1 MAPTSPSHAAAPP
14 PARDPGTERLFGMDL
29 PRPIARGIAVLIAVV
44 VYAAVSSI
52 ARPGRSSAEPPGVK
66 VTPTY
71 QMPVISAARDG
82 QKAVGAAQAPATN
95 SRGERLLGQLI
106 GGERLVWIYA
116 GHDGARYTVATRDG
130 RILQE
135 DLAADDVYRSFPELD
150 IPNMRLEPR
159 PDPAAPFS
167 GPLMSADKGA

>member
-1 MAPTSPSHAAAPP
+1 
-14 PARDPGTERLFGMDL
+14 MDL
-29 PRPIARGIAVLIAVV
+29 PRPIARGIAVLIAIV

-71 QMPVISAARDG
+71 QLPSIGASRG
-82 QKAVGAAQAPATN
+82 SQKAAGVAQAPATN
-95 SRGERLLGQLI
+95 ARGERLLGQLI

-116 GHDGARYTVATRDG
+116 GPQGPRYTVATPDG

-159 PDPAAPFS
+159 PDSGEPTS
-167 GPLMSADKGA
+167 GPLMSAGQDA